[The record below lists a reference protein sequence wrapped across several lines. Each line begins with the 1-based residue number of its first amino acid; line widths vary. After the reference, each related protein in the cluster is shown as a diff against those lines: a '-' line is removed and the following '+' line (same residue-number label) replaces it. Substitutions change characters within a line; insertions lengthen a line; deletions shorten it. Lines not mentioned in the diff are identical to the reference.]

1 MYFCTLPSHTR
12 PIAQPACPPC
22 PPQRRLDVAL
32 DIPALFSAPAAESL
46 ALVRT
51 CRAVA
56 EGWQTHYMANRERL
70 EASGHTARWEFS
82 RTLLFERTN
91 YAAEVGGEGGSQAMR
106 ASMGHLHLWQAVCRG
121 FQWLASCQATRFLLP
136 SPSLL
141 PGQVCGE
148 VEGMLAAVDDFSA
161 FLGPE
166 LKAVTGD
173 TGVIDEV
180 SVMVQVGGC
189 RRVQAVAT

>member
-1 MYFCTLPSHTR
+1 MHGATSLVAGR
-12 PIAQPACPPC
+12 V
-22 PPQRRLDVAL
+22 QRV
-32 DIPALFSAPAAESL
+32 P
-46 ALVRT
+46 
-51 CRAVA
+51 
-56 EGWQTHYMANRERL
+56 
-70 EASGHTARWEFS
+70 
-82 RTLLFERTN
+82 
-91 YAAEVGGEGGSQAMR
+91 VG
-106 ASMGHLHLWQAVCRG
+106 
-121 FQWLASCQATRFLLP
+121 SCQATRLLRP

-148 VEGMLAAVDDFSA
+148 VEGMLAAVGDFSA

-189 RRVQAVAT
+189 WPVQVVAT